1 MPAAPAYGAYIS
13 ELIRYSRAC
22 GSYQDFLEGELQL
35 TRKLLNEGLLLVKMN
50 SSLRTSY
57 GCRHDLV
64 NPLRNIWVTNDT
76 GYVPLVVSTFRSFP
90 LS

>member
-35 TRKLLNEGLLLVKMN
+35 TRKLLNEALLLIKLN

-57 GCRHDLV
+57 GGRHGLV
-64 NPLRNIWVTNDT
+64 NRYGTYGSQMTP
-76 GYVPLVVSTFRSFP
+76 GMFH